1 MQFTE
6 LRNKTNEQKEY
17 FTKEIET
24 LKKNQMNIIQEWK
37 NSANEMK
44 TSLGSFGNRAEL
56 MEERIIKLED
66 RILEITRAEEKKKTK
81 TNKRNFMITI

>member
-17 FTKEIET
+17 FTKKIET
-24 LKKNQMNIIQEWK
+24 LKKNQMTIIQEWK

-44 TSLGSFGNRAEL
+44 TSLGSLGNRAEL

-66 RILEITRAEEKKKTK
+66 RILEIIWAEQKKKLIAE
-81 TNKRNFMITI
+81 KRNFVITI

>member
-44 TSLGSFGNRAEL
+44 TH
-56 MEERIIKLED
+56 
-66 RILEITRAEEKKKTK
+66 
-81 TNKRNFMITI
+81 

>member
-44 TSLGSFGNRAEL
+44 TSLGSSGNRAEL
-56 MEERIIKLED
+56 MEEKIIKLED
-66 RILEITRAEEKKKTK
+66 RILEITRAEEKKKT
-81 TNKRNFMITI
+81 NS

>member
-1 MQFTE
+1 ME
-6 LRNKTNEQKEY
+6 
-17 FTKEIET
+17 
-24 LKKNQMNIIQEWK
+24 IIQELK

-66 RILEITRAEEKKKTK
+66 RILEIIWAEEKRKLTAK
-81 TNKRNFMITI
+81 KRNFMITI

>member
-44 TSLGSFGNRAEL
+44 TSLGNFGNRAEL

>member
-24 LKKNQMNIIQEWK
+24 LKKNQMTVIQEWK

-44 TSLGSFGNRAEL
+44 TSLGSLGNRAEL

-66 RILEITRAEEKKKTK
+66 RILEIIWAEQKKKLIAE
-81 TNKRNFMITI
+81 KRNFVITI